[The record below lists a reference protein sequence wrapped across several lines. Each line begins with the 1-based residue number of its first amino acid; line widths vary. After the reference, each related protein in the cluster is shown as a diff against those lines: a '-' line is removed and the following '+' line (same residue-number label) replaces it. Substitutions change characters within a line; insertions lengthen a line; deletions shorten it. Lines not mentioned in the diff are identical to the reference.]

1 MAYEPRMGLTQGLRQ
16 SLVIT
21 PQLKQA
27 IKILQ
32 LAQIDLALLVTE
44 EVEQNPTLEVLDDG
58 QEEVDV
64 ESLSMTP
71 DERMPELEDPTAAD
85 AAPAVVEETAAELA
99 PENSTLSDINW
110 EEYLSDYASNVSQG
124 SMSAGGGSDWDEE
137 RRPTLENTLTR
148 SSTLA
153 DHLTWQLRMGDF
165 SEDERAIGDI
175 LIGNA
180 DDNGYLQ
187 IAIEEVA
194 FEAGCDPA
202 TVERV
207 LSRMQEFEPA
217 GVLARDLRECLLI
230 QLRQRGVG
238 DGPAASIVR
247 DHIHVLEARRF
258 DKLARDLHLGQ
269 DEVASAAA
277 LIASLEPKP
286 GRDFASQDV
295 RYVLPDV
302 FVEKMDGEYVVLLN
316 DDGMP
321 RLRVSN
327 AYRRLLIDQDGSAEA
342 KNYIREKLSAAQWL
356 IRSIQQ
362 RQSTLFKVTSS
373 IVGFQK
379 EFLDHGVK
387 ALKPLRLKDVAE
399 DIRMHESTVSR
410 ATANKYV
417 HTPQGTLELKYFFT
431 SSIRSSDGEDLSAES
446 VKEQIRGIIGSED
459 PRRPV
464 SDQHIAQVLADSNV
478 EIARRTVAKYREIM
492 GILPSSKRRQM
503 A

>member
-302 FVEKMDGEYVVLLN
+302 FVEKMDGEYVVP
-316 DDGMP
+316 GC
-321 RLRVSN
+321 
-327 AYRRLLIDQDGSAEA
+327 A
-342 KNYIREKLSAAQWL
+342 
-356 IRSIQQ
+356 
-362 RQSTLFKVTSS
+362 
-373 IVGFQK
+373 
-379 EFLDHGVK
+379 
-387 ALKPLRLKDVAE
+387 
-399 DIRMHESTVSR
+399 
-410 ATANKYV
+410 
-417 HTPQGTLELKYFFT
+417 
-431 SSIRSSDGEDLSAES
+431 
-446 VKEQIRGIIGSED
+446 
-459 PRRPV
+459 
-464 SDQHIAQVLADSNV
+464 
-478 EIARRTVAKYREIM
+478 
-492 GILPSSKRRQM
+492 
-503 A
+503 